1 MMGWSIV
8 NNLKDYFHT
17 DWSAMTQ
24 HDWVGLIMTIVVFFV
39 MVGLYLYVF
48 HPANKERFESQRYI
62 PLDDDDDMFSKQ
74 ASHHRFNQRPEHSPK
89 HAGTEEQK

>member
-1 MMGWSIV
+1 M

-24 HDWVGLIMTIVVFFV
+24 HDWLGLIMTIVVFFV
-39 MVGLYLYVF
+39 MLGLYLYVF

-62 PLDDDDDMFSKQ
+62 PLDDEPLLSNRGAKQGSKQ
-74 ASHHRFNQRPEHSPK
+74 HPEHSPK
-89 HAGTEEQK
+89 HFPNKKETEEQK